1 MSKIDDILFSIE
13 KITIL
18 VMCSLMVSIVSL
30 EVFCRYCIGTT
41 LMVGIQEIAKWAFV
55 WLATIACAAV
65 LAREKHIAVEYF
77 VKRFFPTPVQNWIY
91 IITQVFVLFFL
102 ISVVVS
108 GFPFAID
115 QWHMRATSTDIPKT
129 FVYLSIPV
137 SMSFMVFHTL
147 IQLISRIRS
156 MRVCSEHGD
165 KKVW

>member
-1 MSKIDDILFSIE
+1 MLRIDDILFSIE

-41 LMVGIQEIAKWAFV
+41 LMVGIQEIAKWTFV
-55 WLATIACAAV
+55 WLATMACAAV
-65 LAREKHIAVEYF
+65 LGREKHIAVEYF
-77 VKRFFPTPVQNWIY
+77 VKRFFPTSVQNWIY
-91 IITQVFVLFFL
+91 IITQVVVLFFL
-102 ISVVVS
+102 ISIVVT

-115 QWHMRATSTDIPKT
+115 QWQMRATSTDIPKT

-137 SMSFMVFHTL
+137 SMSFMIFHVL

-156 MRVCSEHGD
+156 MRACSEHGD
-165 KKVW
+165 E

>member
-1 MSKIDDILFSIE
+1 MSRIDDILFSIE

-18 VMCSLMVSIVSL
+18 IMCFLMVSTVSL

-41 LMVGIQEIAKWAFV
+41 LMVGIQEIAKWTFV
-55 WLATIACAAV
+55 WLVTMACAAAV
-65 LAREKHIAVEYF
+65 GREKHIAVEYF
-77 VKRFFPTPVQNWIY
+77 VKKFFSVPVQNWIY
-91 IITQVFVLFFL
+91 IITHIAILFFL
-102 ISVVVS
+102 ISVVVT

-137 SMSFMVFHTL
+137 SMSFMVFHIL

-156 MRVCSEHGD
+156 MSACSEQGD
-165 KKVW
+165 K